1 MDKVKRLIENHIIFK
16 TNIEEEVFN
25 IKNSVIDNI
34 LKERNLF
41 LKNNTGEF
49 RNFTLKKT
57 IYTNKL
63 YNIFKTIVKKTFKK
77 VTPLKTLSTNNCYAY
92 VSDKSYSV
100 ANWHD
105 HKTSSS
111 ITGVF
116 YLKTVKTRG
125 IEFKYPEKK
134 SIYF

>member
-1 MDKVKRLIENHIIFK
+1 MYKVKRLIENHIIFK

-63 YNIFKTIVKKTFKK
+63 YNIFKTIVKKTFNQHARSSKAIITFNK
-77 VTPLKTLSTNNCYAY
+77 SITTRCLSTA
-92 VSDKSYSV
+92 D
-100 ANWHD
+100 
-105 HKTSSS
+105 
-111 ITGVF
+111 F
-116 YLKTVKTRG
+116 L
-125 IEFKYPEKK
+125 
-134 SIYF
+134 